1 MAAPTGMEWKQYSE
15 DLTSISDIMSGKAK
29 PGIAGM
35 ILGNIIDS
43 FAGGPT
49 DMGKNLGAGKQMFGG
64 PAVPPQPNPAAPV
77 AGAPLVNAPV
87 ANAPVVPPAPGQSTV
102 TQPQYMVPQ
111 TPVPEAQ
118 SYTRFL
124 FAPK

>member
-29 PGIAGM
+29 PGIAG
-35 ILGNIIDS
+35 ILLGNLIDS

-49 DMGKNLGAGKQMFGG
+49 DMGKNLGAGKPVLGG
-64 PAVPPQPNPAAPV
+64 PAVPPQTNPAAPV
-77 AGAPLVNAPV
+77 AGAPA
-87 ANAPVVPPAPGQSTV
+87 ATAPVVPPAPGQSAV
-102 TQPQYMVPQ
+102 TQQQYTVPQ
-111 TPVPEAQ
+111 TTVPEAQ